1 MNVESGGKMQ
11 KTNAALGGKMQ
22 KTPLSSEKTTFF
34 TLGKDEAICQ
44 FRIRQ
49 QRIRLAFYHQTK
61 GVGIKRR
68 VRDFSSAKHQRTQPM
83 KNVLGV
89 F

>member
-1 MNVESGGKMQ
+1 
-11 KTNAALGGKMQ
+11 MQ
-22 KTPLSSEKTTFF
+22 KTPFSSEKTTFF

-49 QRIRLAFYHQTK
+49 QRIRLAYYHPTN
-61 GVGIKRR
+61 GEGIKRM